1 MKPRNLAT
9 IGVIV
14 CSAASMLIFASGG
27 GTLTAA
33 SAIPPSRAEHQE
45 DGHCQPVG
53 GTLMTNFINSSTTLG
68 TATGDLR
75 GAVSASLLGAPQSGP
90 GGTVVFNIQHH
101 WVTETGETLTIDPA
115 VATTAPLSQT
125 LFAVVTYPVHISGG
139 TGRYKGASGD
149 VTNIGEV
156 DLSKNA
162 TVFRYSGQV
171 CFAERD

>member
-1 MKPRNLAT
+1 MKMRKVAT
-9 IGVIV
+9 AGVFV
-14 CSAASMLIFASGG
+14 CSAGLMLILSSGS

-33 SAIPPSRAEHQE
+33 SAIPSSRVGHLEE
-45 DGHCQPVG
+45 GHCQPVG
-53 GTLMTNFINSSTTLG
+53 GTVMTNFINSSTTLG

-75 GAVSASLLGAPQSGP
+75 GAVSASLLGAPQPGP
-90 GGTVVFNIQHH
+90 GGTVVFQVQHH

-125 LFAVVTYPVHISGG
+125 LFAVVTYPLHISGG
-139 TGRYKGASGD
+139 TGRYKSASGEL
-149 VTNIGEV
+149 TNIGEV

-171 CFAERD
+171 CLAEQD